1 MSTVLVTGGSR
12 GIGRATCLAFA
23 KLGYDVAFNYSK
35 DEAGALETVSLLQ
48 SEGCEPLVFKCDLAD
63 EKKVDEMIG
72 NIFGLEILVNNA
84 GISQF
89 GMIQDTTLENW
100 NRIFAVNTTGAFL
113 CTRAAINKF
122 LKRGSG
128 SIVNVSS
135 IWGETGGACEAAYS
149 ASKAALIG
157 FTKAAA
163 KELAPSGINVNC
175 VSCGM
180 IETAMNERLS
190 DAEKKAFL
198 EDVPLG
204 RAGTSEEVAQ
214 AIVFLARSKYITGE
228 VLRING
234 GGLI

>member
-1 MSTVLVTGGSR
+1 M
-12 GIGRATCLAFA
+12 
-23 KLGYDVAFNYSK
+23 
-35 DEAGALETVSLLQ
+35 
-48 SEGCEPLVFKCDLAD
+48 
-63 EKKVDEMIG
+63 
-72 NIFGLEILVNNA
+72 
-84 GISQF
+84 
-89 GMIQDTTLENW
+89 
-100 NRIFAVNTTGAFL
+100 NTTGAFL

-198 EDVPLG
+198 EDVPLR
-204 RAGTSEEVAQ
+204 RAGTPEEVAQ